1 MGIVLRDY
9 QDETIESIVNQWSRG
24 YHSTLANLF
33 TGAGKTVIFVE
44 YCKRHIDLKR
54 QRVLVITPAHLT
66 LKTKFKFIEL
76 YPETYARQVLVNGY
90 KMMPALGME
99 MSNVSEP
106 QGRIIV
112 SSADTL
118 IDRVTEDYEPI
129 RKEDILVEAQGIRL
143 NPASK
148 RRYLV
153 SRRVDELLKY
163 GMFDELID
171 DECFPA
177 GTLIDGRPIET
188 VQVGDI
194 ISSYDEVSKTIVR
207 RQVTHLYKRTP
218 KHFIVSLSMSDGRTI
233 SCTENHPIYVNGRW
247 TNSINVRVGDYVY
260 ASNLQNELLSV
271 RSSDGIT
278 TTKRY
283 VKDFIFDRKT
293 KTNVLLQQLQ
303 RLNNVGRIFTNNVKD
318 KHNLCIRPDET
329 KQPDEGL
336 REFREDATNAFENR
350 SSTRSTWRK
359 WSGVA
364 NSPTNVVREIGR
376 KLVSRVRSTVKSI
389 SEKQLQCKSSI
400 QDRYSEPRLDGSH
413 RSRWSESSNERS
425 SIARQEERLDLKRV
439 RVDSVTV
446 HEQTSDGTFGG
457 LLSDGHVYNLEVEG
471 THTYFANGILVHNCH
486 HVLADSEFTLVTRL
500 WEICDAIGIP
510 KVKVTGY
517 TATAFREDGKA
528 LGNVF
533 QTICISR
540 SAAWGQQN
548 GYLAPLA
555 VPIRVEASIP
565 YGRSKVLKVGNWTQP
580 IITAWKEKAELRPT
594 LGYFDSV
601 SSSIEATEKFREAGI
616 RSAHIDGTQTI
627 DTDGK
632 VYGIDYRETIYN
644 KFLTGEVQVL
654 NNYAVLLEGVD
665 LPPASCMIWAR
676 PTENLVLLT
685 QAVGR
690 ILRLFDGNKDLPEK
704 TDALIIDIV
713 GDDMTVMTAGTLS
726 GYRVDPNSKEYVK
739 DVDDEM
745 EVETVVDGREL
756 RDVGHG
762 LTEANG
768 VIYSVGKLIRK
779 SGSDWYH
786 NDSNDVQTLGISTNE
801 ALTIVPPFFTLANH
815 LARKA
820 NLLETQIASGD
831 QSLMEDYTK
840 LQRSIELYSNYTLWH
855 SKESDYPKTWVY
867 QDVSL
872 ERLMDFAVP
881 YMSEVSNPISS
892 FVARGKKWKTEPITK
907 TQIEELR
914 RLAYLYKFKVIDS
927 TTKGEASQL
936 ITYHKHFN
944 GIVRQVLGFMYRELG
959 SYTK

>member
-90 KMMPALGME
+90 RMMPALGME

-171 DECFPA
+171 DEC
-177 GTLIDGRPIET
+177 
-188 VQVGDI
+188 
-194 ISSYDEVSKTIVR
+194 
-207 RQVTHLYKRTP
+207 
-218 KHFIVSLSMSDGRTI
+218 
-233 SCTENHPIYVNGRW
+233 
-247 TNSINVRVGDYVY
+247 
-260 ASNLQNELLSV
+260 
-271 RSSDGIT
+271 
-278 TTKRY
+278 
-283 VKDFIFDRKT
+283 
-293 KTNVLLQQLQ
+293 
-303 RLNNVGRIFTNNVKD
+303 
-318 KHNLCIRPDET
+318 
-329 KQPDEGL
+329 
-336 REFREDATNAFENR
+336 
-350 SSTRSTWRK
+350 
-359 WSGVA
+359 
-364 NSPTNVVREIGR
+364 
-376 KLVSRVRSTVKSI
+376 
-389 SEKQLQCKSSI
+389 
-400 QDRYSEPRLDGSH
+400 
-413 RSRWSESSNERS
+413 
-425 SIARQEERLDLKRV
+425 
-439 RVDSVTV
+439 
-446 HEQTSDGTFGG
+446 
-457 LLSDGHVYNLEVEG
+457 
-471 THTYFANGILVHNCH
+471 H

-500 WEICDAIGIP
+500 WEICDALEIP

-676 PTENLVLLT
+676 PTENIVLLT

-831 QSLMEDYTK
+831 QSLMNDYTK

-881 YMSEVSNPISS
+881 YMSEVSNPVSS

-927 TTKGEASQL
+927 ITKGEASQL